1 MHYTYERGTFM
12 KKHLKP
18 IIIFLIILI
27 IAGGLALL
35 SYFGDRIPANPVGT
49 VGNTAGNL
57 YNGGLFCEHNGKV
70 YFANP
75 KDQDCLYS
83 MNVDETDLQMLYEG
97 KVCNILAGGE
107 YLYYFMKEPVGTSL
121 DKLRVSHA
129 FYRSKSD
136 GEKVKAIT
144 NDVVI
149 DAQLVNDTLYIQTV
163 DKSGPVFYRINTDRS
178 QKTELGR
185 IEIDPSC
192 AKDGI
197 IYYNGKTL
205 NHYLYSFDTGTDG
218 SSVLWKGNLW
228 YPVLDGNYF
237 YFLDVENGYRLCRY
251 DTNNKVVEVLTH
263 DRVDCF
269 NIGGGYIYYQ
279 CNSASEPTLKRMK
292 LNGSD
297 ATVIAE
303 GNYTAIHI
311 TSKYVYFKDIIDDI
325 WYHSLLG
332 SDTYSSM

>member
-1 MHYTYERGTFM
+1 M
-12 KKHLKP
+12 KKNVKA
-18 IIIFLIILI
+18 IIVFVIILVI
-27 IAGGLALL
+27 VAGLAFLYYL
-35 SYFGDRIPANPVGT
+35 SERIPANPEGT

-57 YNGGLFCEHNGKV
+57 YNGGLFCEQDGKV

-75 KDQDCLYS
+75 KDQNCLYS
-83 MNVDETDLQMLYEG
+83 MNTDETGLQKLYAG
-97 KVCNILAGGE
+97 NVCNILAGGE
-107 YLYYFMKEPVGTSL
+107 YLYFFMKEPVGSSL

-129 FYRSKSD
+129 FFRSKSD
-136 GEKVKAIT
+136 GSKVKSMT

-149 DAQLVNDTLYIQTV
+149 DAQLVNDTIYIQTV
-163 DKSGPVFYRINTDRS
+163 DKKGPVFYRMNTDRS
-178 QKTELGR
+178 HKSELGNY
-185 IEIDPSC
+185 EIDPSC
-192 AKDGI
+192 ASDGI
-197 IYYNGKTL
+197 IYYNGKAL
-205 NHYLYSFDTGTDG
+205 NHYLYALDTKTDV

-237 YFLDVENGYRLCRY
+237 YFLDVENSYRLCRY
-251 DTNNKVVEVLTH
+251 DTINKVVEILTH

-279 CNSASEPTLKRMK
+279 CNSASEPALKRMN

-303 GNYTAIHI
+303 GNYTAIHM
-311 TSKYVYFKDIIDDI
+311 TSQYVYFMDVDDDSF
-325 WYHSLLG
+325 WYHSPIG

>member
-1 MHYTYERGTFM
+1 M
-12 KKHLKP
+12 KKNAKA
-18 IIIFLIILI
+18 IMISLIILI
-27 IAGGLALL
+27 IVGGLAFLYYL
-35 SYFGDRIPANPVGT
+35 SERIPTNPDGT

-57 YNGGLFCEHNGKV
+57 YNGGLFCEYNGKV
-70 YFANP
+70 YFSNP
-75 KDQDCLYS
+75 KDQNCLYS
-83 MNVDETDLQMLYEG
+83 MNTDETGLQKLYAG
-97 KVCNILAGGE
+97 NVCNILAGGE
-107 YLYYFMKEPVGTSL
+107 YLYYFMKEPVGSSL

-129 FYRSKSD
+129 FFRSKSD
-136 GEKVKAIT
+136 GSKVKSMT

-149 DAQLVNDTLYIQTV
+149 DAQLVNDTIYIQTV
-163 DKSGPVFYRINTDRS
+163 DKEGPLFYRMNTDRT
-178 QKTELGR
+178 QKTELGNL
-185 IEIDPSC
+185 EIDPSC
-192 AKDGI
+192 ASDGI
-197 IYYNGKTL
+197 IYYNGKAL
-205 NHYLYSFDTGTDG
+205 NHYLYALDTKTDV

-237 YFLDVENGYRLCRY
+237 YFLDVENSYRLCRY
-251 DTNNKVVEVLTH
+251 DTINKVVEILTH

-279 CNSASEPTLKRMK
+279 CNSESEPALKRMN

-311 TSKYVYFKDIIDDI
+311 TSQYVYFMDVNDDSF
-325 WYHSLLG
+325 WYHSSLG

>member
-1 MHYTYERGTFM
+1 M
-12 KKHLKP
+12 KKYLKP

-27 IAGGLALL
+27 LAGGLAFL
-35 SYFGDRIPANPVGT
+35 SYLGDRIPANPAGT

-57 YNGGLFCEHNGKV
+57 YNGGLFCEYNGKV

-75 KDQDCLYS
+75 KDKNCLYS
-83 MNVDETDLQMLYEG
+83 MNADETDLQKLYEG
-97 KVCNILAGGE
+97 NICNILAGGE

-129 FYRSKSD
+129 FYRSKLD
-136 GEKVKAIT
+136 GEQVQAIT
-144 NDVVI
+144 NDIVI
-149 DAQLVNDTLYIQTV
+149 DAQLVNDTLFIQTV
-163 DKSGPVFYRINTDRS
+163 DKEGPVFYRINTDRS
-178 QKTELGR
+178 DKTELGR
-185 IEIDPSC
+185 IVINPSC

-197 IYYNGKTL
+197 IYYNGQTT
-205 NHYLYSFDTGTDG
+205 NHYLYTLDTKTDV
-218 SSVLWKGNLW
+218 SSVLWMGNLW
-228 YPVLDGNYF
+228 FPILDGNYF

-251 DTNNKVVEVLTH
+251 DRINEMVEILTH

-279 CNSASEPTLKRMK
+279 CNSKSEPALKRMK

-297 ATVIAE
+297 ATVLAE

-311 TSKYVYFKDIIDDI
+311 TSQYVYFKDLLDDT
-325 WYHSLLG
+325 WYHSPIG
-332 SDTYSSM
+332 SNTYSSMWSNP